1 MTHPVTNEVAQTV
14 QETGRLFGSAGIDG
28 LVLWALLIGS
38 LLLFAGL
45 MFALWLNS
53 RERIRSENAILQQGL
68 RHAEAV
74 KGFTDAALATA
85 EAVKDL
91 ATAVSSSASADM
103 TFKHVMANQ
112 LTDCEGRMRALEA
125 GRKDQP

>member
-1 MTHPVTNEVAQTV
+1 MTDPVANEVAQTV

-45 MFALWLNS
+45 MFSLWLNS
-53 RERIRSENAILQQGL
+53 RERARAETAIMQQGE
-68 RHAEAV
+68 RHAEQV

-103 TFKHVMANQ
+103 TFKQVMANQ
-112 LTDCEGRMRALEA
+112 IVDCEGRMRTLEA
-125 GRKDQP
+125 QRRDQP